1 MCGIFKG
8 FNSSIWHA
16 LWVLLTVWVGVFLWA
31 FFSLKK
37 GHHYFFDPKHNTDSK
52 LEGTGD
58 FEPHAKRYQ
67 DLARLAITLSAA
79 VIAFL
84 INILA
89 NDKGTTT
96 AFVQKIQLVA
106 PIVVGYF
113 GSCIALLI
121 VFMVVQTVHY
131 EEYCHSPDHDTYT
144 RWKYAL
150 NQSVGWTGFISFIL
164 GFVWLAQNVFNR

>member
-1 MCGIFKG
+1 MFKD

-16 LWVLLTVWVGVFLWA
+16 LWVLLPVWGAVFLWA

-37 GHHYFFDPKHNTDSK
+37 GYVYFFDPRHNTHQNLKD
-52 LEGTGD
+52 EEGD
-58 FEPHAKRYQ
+58 FEAHSKRYQ
-67 DLARLAITLSAA
+67 DLARLAITLSTG

-84 INILA
+84 ISILA
-89 NDKGTTT
+89 TDKAPAS
-96 AFVQKIQLVA
+96 AFVQKIESVA

-113 GSCIALLI
+113 GACIALLI

-131 EEYCHSPDHDTYT
+131 EEYCHSAEHDTYG

-150 NQSVGWTGFISFIL
+150 NQSLGWTGLISFVF
-164 GFVWLAQNVFNR
+164 GFAWLARNIFN